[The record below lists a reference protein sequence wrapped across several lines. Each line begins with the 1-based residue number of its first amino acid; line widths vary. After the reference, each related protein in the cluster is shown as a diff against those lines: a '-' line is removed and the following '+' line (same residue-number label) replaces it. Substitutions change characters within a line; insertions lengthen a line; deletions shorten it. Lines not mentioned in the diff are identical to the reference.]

1 MSNTFA
7 KLPKNNSYWK
17 DILNKLSINI
27 IDKTSRMLHK
37 PWSINDLFNLS
48 NSRFTLFHSNF
59 CKILSISQKSIFMN
73 LSIISFD
80 FGGMTIFYY
89 ISSLNRMVYHQI
101 IFDAMNVRP
110 YFLIQILIWTS
121 ALLSGSENLC
131 HLQQF
136 WIILHSFSKL

>member
-89 ISSLNRMVYHQI
+89 ISSLKSHGIPSNNLWCNECMT
-101 IFDAMNVRP
+101 IFLNSNFNLDFCTIFGFWKSLPLTTVLNN
-110 YFLIQILIWTS
+110 TS
-121 ALLSGSENLC
+121 
-131 HLQQF
+131 
-136 WIILHSFSKL
+136 

>member
-48 NSRFTLFHSNF
+48 TSRFTLFHSNF

-89 ISSLNRMVYHQI
+89 ISSLKSHGI
-101 IFDAMNVRP
+101 PSMNVRP

-121 ALLSGSENLC
+121 ALSSGSENLC

-136 WIILHSFSKL
+136 WIILHSFSTL

>member
-89 ISSLNRMVYHQI
+89 ISSLKSHGI
-101 IFDAMNVRP
+101 PSMNVRP

-121 ALLSGSENLC
+121 ALSSGSENLC

>member
-37 PWSINDLFNLS
+37 PWSINDLFNLP

-89 ISSLNRMVYHQI
+89 ISSLKSHGIPSNNLWCNECKT
-101 IFDAMNVRP
+101 IFLNSNFNLDFCTIFGFWKSLPLTTVLNN
-110 YFLIQILIWTS
+110 TS
-121 ALLSGSENLC
+121 
-131 HLQQF
+131 
-136 WIILHSFSKL
+136 